1 MYDRN
6 IKKYSNFFKVVSN
19 DVRIKILFELAFSNK
34 NYTYLMEKLD
44 LKQSTLS
51 NHISK
56 LREYGIIYT
65 LKKNGILEARLN
77 RKVLSEYLCE
87 ELFNPQKLTVENY
100 KLDKV

>member
-1 MYDRN
+1 MYDRK
-6 IKKYSNFFKVVSN
+6 IKNYSNFFKVLSN

-77 RKVLSEYLCE
+77 PILPPPIIRILLAIFSL
-87 ELFNPQKLTVENY
+87 
-100 KLDKV
+100 

>member
-1 MYDRN
+1 MYDRK
-6 IKKYSNFFKVVSN
+6 IKNYSNFFKVLSN

-77 RKVLSEYLCE
+77 RKVLSEYLSLA
-87 ELFNPQKLTVENY
+87 ELNSKNKKKRGYV
-100 KLDKV
+100 

>member
-1 MYDRN
+1 MYDRK
-6 IKKYSNFFKVVSN
+6 IKNYSNFFKVLSN

-56 LREYGIIYT
+56 LREFLQNMIENFF
-65 LKKNGILEARLN
+65 LKLG
-77 RKVLSEYLCE
+77 SETGVQVTNEGE
-87 ELFNPQKLTVENY
+87 E
-100 KLDKV
+100 